1 MPSPL
6 SIVVFSSDPRI
17 RSDTDFGRGVTQPGA
32 SWTGGVQ
39 VADISAAGQGAAT
52 QVNLATRCPG
62 ATRLTPQ
69 RPRPPRYFDQRS
81 HDIRTIPAEDRAARA
96 LRTTRLRGTPQR
108 SSFERNT
115 ATPSRV
121 GVPAVAHLYAEVE
134 RFWPRSVWLMDPS
147 RSPASERR
155 AIGST
160 LANHV
165 SRELPGR
172 R

>member
-1 MPSPL
+1 MVPSPL

-96 LRTTRLRGTPQR
+96 LRTTRLSG
-108 SSFERNT
+108 
-115 ATPSRV
+115 
-121 GVPAVAHLYAEVE
+121 YA
-134 RFWPRSVWLMDPS
+134 SAIKL
-147 RSPASERR
+147 R
-155 AIGST
+155 AQYCD
-160 LANHV
+160 AFAC
-165 SRELPGR
+165 GR
-172 R
+172 TCRCPPLR